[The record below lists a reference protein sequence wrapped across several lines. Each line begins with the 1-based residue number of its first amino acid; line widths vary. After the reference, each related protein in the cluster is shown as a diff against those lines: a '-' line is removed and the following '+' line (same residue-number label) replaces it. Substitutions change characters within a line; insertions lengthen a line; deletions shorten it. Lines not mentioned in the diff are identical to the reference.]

1 MSATR
6 IPVVLLTGFLGSGKT
21 TLLNR
26 LLALPGMADTLVII
40 NEYGDASLDHL
51 LVTHT
56 TEQPVVELAGGC
68 VCCSLRGDLAQ
79 TLRDAHWRFARAGR
93 RQFERVVIETTGL
106 ADPAPVL
113 GTLTRDDTIRA
124 RYRYAGTLTLV
135 DATHVAQ
142 AIAAHDEAVRQI
154 AAADHLLISKSD
166 LVCADALAA
175 VSILLEGIN
184 PFARQTDL
192 QQDGVDAA
200 LLTQAPAIAA
210 RYRRAIPAM
219 PAHDVRAESFTF
231 AELIQAARLEAWLA
245 DWPAIAGPGLL
256 RMKAVLNVAGHGAP
270 LVLHGVQHTLY
281 PPESLPAW
289 PDGARASTVVFIT
302 RGLAD
307 DAVRRHVEKLAGD

>member
-26 LLALPGMADTLVII
+26 LLALPGMTDTLVIV

-51 LVTHT
+51 LVSHT

-113 GTLTRDDTIRA
+113 GTLTRDERIRA
-124 RYRYAGTLTLV
+124 RYRHAGTLTLV
-135 DATHVAQ
+135 DATHA
-142 AIAAHDEAVRQI
+142 ADTIAAHDEAVRQI
-154 AAADHLLISKSD
+154 TAADHLLISKSD

-175 VSILLEGIN
+175 VRALLDGIN
-184 PFARQTDL
+184 PFAGQTDL
-192 QQDGVDAA
+192 QRDSFDAA
-200 LLTQAPAIAA
+200 LLTHAPAIAA
-210 RYRRAIPAM
+210 RYRRALPAM
-219 PAHDVRAESFTF
+219 SMHDVRAESFRFDVPIHAT
-231 AELIQAARLEAWLA
+231 RLEAWLA
-245 DWPAIAGPGLL
+245 DWPAIAGTGLL
-256 RMKAVLNVAGHGAP
+256 RMKALLDVAGHVAP

-281 PPESLPAW
+281 PPESLPVW
-289 PDGARASTVVFIT
+289 PDDAHASTIVFIT
-302 RGLAD
+302 RGMDAG
-307 DAVRRHVEKLAGD
+307 AVRRHVEKLAGD